1 MANGSNEFDKI
12 IQLKSLMGLV
22 NEYKGL
28 GKRLSSIK

>member
-12 IQLKSLMGLV
+12 IQSKRLMGLV

-28 GKRLSSIK
+28 GKRLSSG